1 MTPRQILP
9 TRVDRT
15 GGASGSTRAGTGRT
29 ATGHTGT
36 DFTAAGRT
44 GFTSYTSARSPRV
57 RRRRALR
64 RARNRVQRRSRR
76 VARAVAGVVTPLGW
90 AVVVAAVVAGL
101 MGVGLGWQEFQAMA
115 AGLGILVV
123 VALLFLIGRT
133 RYSVVLVVDDDR
145 TVVGHPVPARV
156 ELGESS
162 RRPLWGAR
170 LEVQVGDTAIPLRLP
185 ARTTPSTPGQA
196 DNGFEVPA
204 DHRGVVRVGPV
215 RTVRG
220 DPVGLFRRDALW
232 TTTLDVHVHPETIT
246 VPSTSTGFVR
256 DLEGSPTRDLTA
268 SDISFHALR
277 EFRPGDERR
286 HIHWK
291 STARTGVL
299 TVRQFEETR
308 RSHVVVAFGLA
319 SADYADDG
327 EFELAV
333 GAASSLALR
342 AIRDGRDVT
351 ALTSPERAAPG
362 DEPSRAP
369 RILVTRSSSGLLDDV
384 STLVVGT
391 ADVGLGGLAT
401 LANDLVTGVS
411 LVFLVCGSTPSVREL
426 RSWSLRFPPGV
437 EIVAVVCRPGT
448 VPGLRRLGE
457 LSVLEIGY
465 LDDLRRAL
473 ARAAAS

>member
-1 MTPRQILP
+1 
-9 TRVDRT
+9 
-15 GGASGSTRAGTGRT
+15 
-29 ATGHTGT
+29 
-36 DFTAAGRT
+36 
-44 GFTSYTSARSPRV
+44 
-57 RRRRALR
+57 
-64 RARNRVQRRSRR
+64 
-76 VARAVAGVVTPLGW
+76 
-90 AVVVAAVVAGL
+90 VVAAVVGW
-101 MGVGLGWQEFQAMA
+101 GLGWQEFQAVA
-115 AGLGILVV
+115 AGLGILVA
-123 VALLFLIGRT
+123 VALLFLVGRT
-133 RYSVVLVVDDDR
+133 RYTVALIVDEDR
-145 TVVGHPVPARV
+145 TVVGHPVAARV

-185 ARTTPSTPGQA
+185 SGRAA
-196 DNGFEVPA
+196 AENGFEVPA

-232 TTTLDVHVHPETIT
+232 TTTLDVHVHPETVT

-308 RSHVVVAFGLA
+308 RSHVVVAFSLA
-319 SADYADDG
+319 PADYADDG

-333 GAASSLALR
+333 GAAASLALR

-362 DEPSRAP
+362 DEPSRVP
-369 RILVTRSSSGLLDDV
+369 RILVTRSRAGLLDDV

-411 LVFLVCGSTPSVREL
+411 LVFLVCGSAPSVREL

-473 ARAAAS
+473 AKAAAT